1 MSLPPLQN
9 VPCDVSLIV
18 HSDIGRKPD
27 WISFFIPMA
36 WAVACVSI
44 FFCVHVFIS
53 RFLSSG
59 NAVIAQIFLCEISHN
74 SLDFISVACDY
85 EDFQRLDPSLLAS
98 CCPSVL
104 GSVLKRPAR
113 LLHLQ
118 SLSYFSSPSFFC
130 STFELFRLVDLYQIA
145 QIEFRYLLVYDGGPM
160 KKHYPQASDVLRS
173 IVHAES
179 ECAFLNESCRFPFRF
194 MRRG

>member
-1 MSLPPLQN
+1 
-9 VPCDVSLIV
+9 
-18 HSDIGRKPD
+18 
-27 WISFFIPMA
+27 MA

-104 GSVLKRPAR
+104 ESVLKRPAR

-130 STFELFRLVDLYQIA
+130 STFELFRLVDLCQIA
-145 QIEFRYLLVYDGGPM
+145 QINFTSAICSRQNENEG
-160 KKHYPQASDVLRS
+160 VLIAIIQIEQSTRNS
-173 IVHAES
+173 PK
-179 ECAFLNESCRFPFRF
+179 NEET
-194 MRRG
+194 